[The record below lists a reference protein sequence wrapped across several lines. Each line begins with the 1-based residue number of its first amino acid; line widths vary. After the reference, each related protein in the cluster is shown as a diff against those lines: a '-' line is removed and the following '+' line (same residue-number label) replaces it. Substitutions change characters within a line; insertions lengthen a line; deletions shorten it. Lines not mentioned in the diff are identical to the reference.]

1 MATFNYP
8 VLMTSDIITYD
19 SDLVPV

>member
-8 VLMTSDIITYD
+8 LLMTSDIIAYD

>member
-8 VLMTSDIITYD
+8 LLMTSDIITYNT
-19 SDLVPV
+19 DLVPV